1 MSKLLHTITRES
13 DVGIWN
19 NQTSTAR
26 IYNDKIIV
34 GQPYVKWLHNSG
46 TLAFKKTAIRNQKLV
61 DEVTA
66 DMVNGC
72 AADAWDNIF
81 FHQMDYPI

>member
-1 MSKLLHTITRES
+1 MSKLLHEITRDH

-34 GQPYVKWLHNSG
+34 GQPYVKWLDNSG
-46 TLAFKKTAIRNQKLV
+46 NLAFRKVAIRNQILV
-61 DEVTA
+61 DSVLA
-66 DMVNGC
+66 DM
-72 AADAWDNIF
+72 ADDSEDSAWDQIRYAITYNC
-81 FHQMDYPI
+81 